1 MKTFSIALKDLQI
14 MIRDRGAVFQLFILP
29 LLFILVFS
37 GALSS
42 LGRSEDLV
50 LLIDLNDYKYPT
62 IVFKF
67 NLSSWAKPR

>member
-42 LGRSEDLV
+42 LGKSE
-50 LLIDLNDYKYPT
+50 
-62 IVFKF
+62 
-67 NLSSWAKPR
+67 